1 MQIPVIKR
9 VHLVNTFNSKPKST
23 CMTKQ
28 LFLFLFL
35 CVFMS
40 NAIAQSAKS
49 DSVRLSKMKT
59 LHEKFA
65 TDSAKLEKEH
75 IENVKWEKMSAKATY
90 PLLNAGENSGV
101 AAVTNVSE
109 TPDPDMDYKLL
120 FDFVENNP
128 DSASHELS
136 YGLTEIARRLNLHA
150 AGGIPAKRILPVVV
164 IHSAAINS
172 MKSHAAYQKKYKKD
186 NPNVQLIEQ
195 MKKLGVKFIVCGQ
208 SMAFTDTKKED
219 LLPGIDISISAQTA
233 LSMYQ
238 LKNYVLYKIW

>member
-1 MQIPVIKR
+1 MI
-9 VHLVNTFNSKPKST
+9 
-23 CMTKQ
+23 KQ

-35 CVFMS
+35 SFLVSVSM
-40 NAIAQSAKS
+40 AQVTKS
-49 DSVRLSKMKT
+49 DSMRMAKMKT

-65 TDSAKLEKEH
+65 TDSAKLEKEYVQ
-75 IENVKWEKMSAKATY
+75 NVKWEKLSATSMY

-101 AAVTNVSE
+101 APVSNVSE
-109 TPDPDMDYKLL
+109 TPDPNLDYKLL

-128 DSASHELS
+128 DSAAHELS
-136 YGLTEIARRLNLHA
+136 YGLTEIARRMNLHA
-150 AGGIPAKRILPVVV
+150 AGGIPVKRILPVVV
-164 IHSAAINS
+164 IHSAALNVV
-172 MKSHAAYQKKYKKD
+172 KSNAAYQKKYKKD

-219 LLPGIDISISAQTA
+219 LIPGIDISVSAQTA
-233 LSMYQ
+233 LTMYQ

>member
-1 MQIPVIKR
+1 MI
-9 VHLVNTFNSKPKST
+9 
-23 CMTKQ
+23 KQ

-35 CVFMS
+35 CFFVNNVM
-40 NAIAQSAKS
+40 AQSVKS
-49 DSVRLSKMKT
+49 DSMRMAKMKT

-75 IENVKWEKMSAKATY
+75 IENVKWEKMSAAATF

-101 AAVTNVSE
+101 APVTNVSE
-109 TPDPDMDYKLL
+109 TPDPNMDYKLL

-128 DSASHELS
+128 DSTSHEVS

-150 AGGIPAKRILPVVV
+150 AGGIPVKRIMPVVV
-164 IHSAAINS
+164 IHSAALNTV
-172 MKSHAAYQKKYKKD
+172 KSNAAYQKKYKKD

-208 SMAFTDTKKED
+208 SMAFTETKKED
-219 LLPGIDISISAQTA
+219 LLSGIEISVSAQTA